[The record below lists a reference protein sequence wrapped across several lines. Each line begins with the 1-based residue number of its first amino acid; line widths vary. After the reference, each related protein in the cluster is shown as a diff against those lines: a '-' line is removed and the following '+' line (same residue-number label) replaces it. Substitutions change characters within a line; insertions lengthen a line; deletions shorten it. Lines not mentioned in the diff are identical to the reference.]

1 MNYLKNIK
9 DRWGIESNFQF
20 IIIVIVFGIT
30 GSTSLLISG
39 PLLNFINLEQLIT
52 VNWIYWLVRI
62 IIILPIYQILL
73 LVIGTLFG
81 EFKFFTQF
89 VLRMLRR

>member
-52 VNWIYWLVRI
+52 VNWVYWLVRI

-81 EFKFFTQF
+81 EFKFFKQF
-89 VLRMLRR
+89 VLRTLRR

>member
-52 VNWIYWLVRI
+52 VNWIYWLDKKNFANI
-62 IIILPIYQILL
+62 FY
-73 LVIGTLFG
+73 FY
-81 EFKFFTQF
+81 
-89 VLRMLRR
+89 